1 MDAVAKA
8 MKAMVE
14 QMVTDCEFASQ
25 ESLEAWAAS
34 DAILAIFA
42 QKELVYRDQQ
52 RVIDAMPEGA
62 TNG

>member
-14 QMVTDCEFASQ
+14 QASDDCEHASA

-34 DAILAIFA
+34 DTLMAVFA
-42 QKELVYRDQQ
+42 QRELVFRDQK
-52 RVIDAMPEGA
+52 RTLEALEA
-62 TNG
+62 NANG

>member
-8 MKAMVE
+8 MRAMVE
-14 QMVTDCEFASQ
+14 QASDDCEHASA

-34 DAILAIFA
+34 DTLMAVFA

-52 RVIDAMPEGA
+52 RTIKNLEAA
-62 TNG
+62 TND

>member
-8 MKAMVE
+8 MRAMVE
-14 QMVTDCEFASQ
+14 QASDDCEHASA

-34 DAILAIFA
+34 DTLMAVFA

-52 RVIDAMPEGA
+52 RTIKNLEETANV
-62 TNG
+62 